1 MSQTD
6 YSNKQEENNYANQ
19 SEQEEFVEESKQ
31 IEEKNKYNEN
41 SILKEKR
48 ILIGSDGSEY
58 ILQPWLSKEK
68 GLEVEKVS
76 GIILK
81 QREDGTF
88 DSFLG
93 GGAFGKFYVALKKSK
108 NNNNNDQEEE
118 ICGIKVIVGKLEDLK
133 ENLMEAK
140 IQRDL
145 TNGIP
150 SSQESRLMPIL
161 DVIEEKDSSGKLIR
175 LNLVMPIASFG
186 NVNSLREKLKL
197 EKDIQL
203 KRLINISIAQDLLIG
218 IWQMHCQNYYH
229 LDIKLENMVVT
240 SQGKKFKKQ
249 T

>member
-19 SEQEEFVEESKQ
+19 SD
-31 IEEKNKYNEN
+31 EN

-58 ILQPWLSKEK
+58 ILQPCLSEEV
-68 GLEVEKVS
+68 GLKVEKVS

-81 QREDGTF
+81 QREDRTF

-108 NNNNNDQEEE
+108 NNNNDQEE
-118 ICGIKVIVGKLEDLK
+118 ICGIKVIVGKLE

-140 IQRDL
+140 IQHDL

-150 SSQESRLMPIL
+150 P
-161 DVIEEKDSSGKLIR
+161 
-175 LNLVMPIASFG
+175 
-186 NVNSLREKLKL
+186 
-197 EKDIQL
+197 
-203 KRLINISIAQDLLIG
+203 
-218 IWQMHCQNYYH
+218 
-229 LDIKLENMVVT
+229 
-240 SQGKKFKKQ
+240 
-249 T
+249 

>member
-6 YSNKQEENNYANQ
+6 YLIKQEENNYVNQ
-19 SEQEEFVEESKQ
+19 SD
-31 IEEKNKYNEN
+31 EN

-58 ILQPWLSKEK
+58 ILQPCLSKEV
-68 GLEVEKVS
+68 GLKVEKVS

-93 GGAFGKFYVALKKSK
+93 GGAFGKFYVALKKPK
-108 NNNNNDQEEE
+108 NTNNQE
-118 ICGIKVIVGKLEDLK
+118 ICGIKVIDKNLQ

-150 SSQESRLMPIL
+150 ASQESRLMPIL
-161 DVIEEKDSSGKLIR
+161 DVIEEKDSSG
-175 LNLVMPIASFG
+175 
-186 NVNSLREKLKL
+186 
-197 EKDIQL
+197 
-203 KRLINISIAQDLLIG
+203 
-218 IWQMHCQNYYH
+218 
-229 LDIKLENMVVT
+229 
-240 SQGKKFKKQ
+240 
-249 T
+249 

>member
-1 MSQTD
+1 ML
-6 YSNKQEENNYANQ
+6 ENL
-19 SEQEEFVEESKQ
+19 
-31 IEEKNKYNEN
+31 EN
-41 SILKEKR
+41 
-48 ILIGSDGSEY
+48 
-58 ILQPWLSKEK
+58 
-68 GLEVEKVS
+68 LE
-76 GIILK
+76 
-81 QREDGTF
+81 
-88 DSFLG
+88 
-93 GGAFGKFYVALKKSK
+93 
-108 NNNNNDQEEE
+108 
-118 ICGIKVIVGKLEDLK
+118 

-150 SSQESRLMPIL
+150 SNQESRLMPIL
-161 DVIEEKDSSGKLIR
+161 DVIEEKDSSGKLIG

-240 SQGKKFKKQ
+240 SQGKNNIKCL
-249 T
+249 